1 MQDDNAVQDNNDHL
15 YDAPPVQGMYE
26 NWFLDYASYV
36 ILDRA
41 IPHVLDGLKPVQRRI
56 LYAMN
61 VMDDGRY
68 HKVANIIGQT
78 MQYHPHGDASI
89 GDALVNVGQK
99 DLLIDT
105 QGNWGDFRTGDSAA
119 APRYIEARL
128 SKFALEV
135 LFNANTTEWQMSYD
149 GRKKEPITLPVKF
162 PLLLAQGVEGIAV
175 GLSTK
180 ILPHNFNE
188 LIEASIAILKGEN
201 PSIFPDFQT
210 AGQAD
215 FSNYNGG
222 LRGGKVRVR
231 AKIEEF
237 DKKTLLVKE
246 IPYGTTTES
255 LKESIVKAADA
266 GKIKIKKVQDNTAK
280 DVELAIHL
288 IPGTSTDVTMSA
300 LYAFTDC
307 EVSISP
313 NACVI
318 IDNKPHFVT
327 VNELL
332 RLSTE
337 NTKALLTQELNIKR
351 NELKEKLFFSSLE
364 RIFIEYGI
372 YRDIEEAG
380 TWEEVLSFIAKGLEP
395 YVKDFYRPVVQED
408 IIKLTEIKIKRISR
422 YDAFKAEDLIQKLNA
437 ELRDVERHL
446 SDTVAYT
453 IQYFTDLKSK
463 YGKDRLRLT
472 KIAAFDTIQAT
483 AVVAN
488 NAKLYVNRKEGFV
501 GMGLKKDEFVCDCSD
516 IDDIIVFLADG
527 TCQIS
532 KIADKLFV
540 GKDIMHL
547 DVYRRND
554 ERMVY
559 HLAYLEPQSGRTYV
573 KRFQMQGITRDRPYK
588 LAAEDVNGKVYHFSA
603 NPNGESEV
611 ITVYLSP
618 NCKAKNKIFDYDF
631 AELDIKGRN
640 AQGNILTK
648 YPVKRAKFKQKGKS
662 TLDAVEIFYD
672 TNVGILNKDKLGK
685 SLGKFESNDQI
696 LIIYK
701 NGDYELTT
709 HDLTNR
715 YEAEQVLHIEKLRLE
730 NVISALYY
738 DAEDRNYYFKRFR
751 IETNTL
757 AKKFNFVGGNPK
769 SKLTAI
775 STLQNSE
782 LEISSPGPAGRVQTR
797 RVKVNDFEEVK
808 GWKSIGRRI
817 EERVITQVLFKALE
831 EEEEAGE
838 NLF

>member
-1 MQDDNAVQDNNDHL
+1 MQIHDNQSNGDFLHDT
-15 YDAPPVQGMYE
+15 PPVQGMYE
-26 NWFLDYASYV
+26 SWFLDYASYV

-56 LYAMN
+56 LFAMN
-61 VMDDGRY
+61 EMDDGRY

-78 MQYHPHGDASI
+78 MQFHPHGDASI
-89 GDALVNVGQK
+89 GDALVHIGQK

-105 QGNWGDFRTGDSAA
+105 QGNWGDYRTGDSAA

-135 LFNANTTEWQMSYD
+135 LFNADTTQWQQSYD

-188 LIEASIAILKGEN
+188 LIEASIACLKGEEPN
-201 PSIFPDFQT
+201 LLPDFQT
-210 AGQAD
+210 AGLAD
-215 FSNYNGG
+215 FSLYNGG
-222 LRGGKVRVR
+222 MRGGKVRVR
-231 AKIEEF
+231 AKIEEL
-237 DKKTLLVKE
+237 DKKTLVIKE
-246 IPYGTTTES
+246 IPYGTTTEGI
-255 LKESIVKAADA
+255 KESIVKAADA
-266 GKIKIKKVQDNTAK
+266 GKIKIKKVLDNTAK
-280 DVELAIHL
+280 DIELAIQL

-318 IDNKPHFVT
+318 IDNKPHFTT

-332 RLSTE
+332 KVSTE
-337 NTKALLTQELNIKR
+337 STKNLLKAELTIKR
-351 NELKEKLFFSSLE
+351 NELKEKLLFASLE

-372 YRDIEEAG
+372 YRLIEEAG
-380 TWEEVLSFIAKGLEP
+380 TWEEVIRVITEGVAP
-395 YVKDFYRPVVQED
+395 YTKDFYRPVTEED
-408 IIKLTEIKIKRISR
+408 IVRLTEIKIKRISK

-437 ELRDVERHL
+437 DLREVERHL
-446 SDTVAYT
+446 ADIVAYT
-453 IQYFTDLKSK
+453 IRYFSELKTK
-463 YGKDRLRLT
+463 YGKDRLRQT
-472 KIAAFDTIQAT
+472 KIMAFDTIQAA

-501 GMGLKKDEFVCDCSD
+501 GMSLKKDELVCDCSD
-516 IDDIIVFLADG
+516 IDDIVVFLADG

-540 GKDIMHL
+540 GKDIIH
-547 DVYRRND
+547 VGIYRKND

-588 LAAEDVNGKVYHFSA
+588 LASEDAHSKVYHFSA
-603 NPNGESEV
+603 NPNGESEI

-618 NCKAKNKIFDYDF
+618 NCKAKNKIFDFDF
-631 AELDIKGRN
+631 ADLDIKGRN
-640 AQGNILTK
+640 SQGNILTK
-648 YPVKRAKFKQKGKS
+648 YPVKRIKLKSKGRT

-672 TNVGILNKDKLGK
+672 VNVGTLNKDKMGK
-685 SLGKFESNDQI
+685 SLGRFEGEDQI
-696 LIIYK
+696 LVIYK
-701 NGDYELTT
+701 SGDYELTN
-709 HDLTNR
+709 HELTNR
-715 YEAEQVLHIEKLRLE
+715 YEADKVLVIEKMKPE
-730 NVISALYY
+730 TTISAIYY
-738 DAEDRNYYFKRFR
+738 DAEDKLYYLKRFK

-757 AKKFNFVGGNPK
+757 AKKFNFIGGNPK
-769 SKLTAI
+769 SMLTAV
-775 STLQNSE
+775 STLIE
-782 LEISSPGPAGRVQTR
+782 AEVEVSSPGAVGRVHTR
-797 RVKVNDFEEVK
+797 RFSLSSFEEVK
-808 GWKSIGRRI
+808 GWKAIGRKLDEKI
-817 EERVITQVLFKALE
+817 LTQVQFRATEAEEDVTEKLF
-831 EEEEAGE
+831 
-838 NLF
+838 